1 MPTHNFHHLLVPHS
15 SLDRGEIIIAGSGS
29 SLAKESINKL
39 DWPILAVSSAIRGW
53 YKNESMRQPDYWC
66 VADHIDKHHYPEAE
80 EAFYDRSII
89 KILPQNVA
97 VADKGRFKGTR
108 PPASA
113 ISFCWPRPRPFSFR
127 STNIAFMWA
136 ISQGFTKLYLTGIDL
151 CNYAN
156 AHYGDRLTTE
166 NEQTWHHPTII
177 EPLQMMVDDPR
188 TRVQFI
194 SWSKISLLNDL
205 DKKYC
210 KYEDPPF

>member
-1 MPTHNFHHLLVPHS
+1 
-15 SLDRGEIIIAGSGS
+15 
-29 SLAKESINKL
+29 
-39 DWPILAVSSAIRGW
+39 
-53 YKNESMRQPDYWC
+53 
-66 VADHIDKHHYPEAE
+66 
-80 EAFYDRSII
+80 
-89 KILPQNVA
+89 
-97 VADKGRFKGTR
+97 
-108 PPASA
+108 
-113 ISFCWPRPRPFSFR
+113 
-127 STNIAFMWA
+127 MWA
-136 ISQGFTKLYLTGIDL
+136 ISQGFTKIYLTGIDL

-205 DKKYC
+205 GKKYC